1 MSDVVVLAYFPDDL
15 TRVYQLAQWL
25 PVLEVLDDDLRVGVV
40 TRDPA
45 VAESCRRLTRLP
57 VHLAPSF
64 AELMALYG
72 ELDAKLVLY
81 CNNSP
86 RNFESLV
93 DPRMLHVHVNHG
105 ESDKQSM
112 ASNNAKAYDRVFVAG
127 TAAVERHRAG
137 LMEFDPARLVR
148 VGRPQLDLHPEPL
161 LAASERRTVLYAPTW
176 EGDADYNSY
185 TSVDVYGR
193 AIVGSILAL
202 PRVRLVYKPHP
213 KVTTSDRPD
222 IRDAHRAILDTIA
235 AGRRP
240 RARRR
245 PHGHHER
252 RHPRRDA
259 RLRRHRHR
267 CLLGRPRL
275 ALPADGQAH
284 RAHRPAPRP
293 GPAAHG
299 RAGEPLR
306 RCRRRAPTWAV

>member
-25 PVLEVLDDDLRVGVV
+25 PVLEVLDDDLRVGLV

-86 RNFESLV
+86 RNFESWSTRGCCTCTSTTARATSRAWPATT
-93 DPRMLHVHVNHG
+93 PRPTTGCSSPALPPSSG
-105 ESDKQSM
+105 TGPASWSSTPPDSSASDAPS
-112 ASNNAKAYDRVFVAG
+112 STCTPSRCS
-127 TAAVERHRAG
+127 
-137 LMEFDPARLVR
+137 P
-148 VGRPQLDLHPEPL
+148 P
-161 LAASERRTVLYAPTW
+161 SERRTVLYAPTW

-222 IRDAHRAILDTIA
+222 ITDS
-235 AGRRP
+235 P
-240 RARRR
+240 RSAST
-245 PHGHHER
+245 GST
-252 RHPRRDA
+252 
-259 RLRRHRHR
+259 
-267 CLLGRPRL
+267 
-275 ALPADGQAH
+275 
-284 RAHRPAPRP
+284 
-293 GPAAHG
+293 
-299 RAGEPLR
+299 
-306 RCRRRAPTWAV
+306 CRRTSPSCSPTGTTTRTACGRTCR